1 MDKFQVAIVIP
12 AFNEKDTISNVVRS
26 TIKYGVVIV
35 VNDASTDNT
44 GELAKEAG
52 AVVVSHSENKGYD
65 RALNSGLEKADQLNL
80 DAVITFDADGQHSSD
95 ALPVYIGLL
104 KEGIALVL
112 GVRPKTQ
119 RFSESIF
126 KIYTNKKYNWLDPL
140 CGCKG
145 YSMKLYRDR
154 TCFDIH
160 QSIGTELALYGI
172 RRGYSYRQVDLDIN
186 QRSDKPRFSSV
197 FRSNIKILR
206 ALFLIIVG
214 KQD

>member
-12 AFNEKDTISNVVRS
+12 AFNEEDTISNVVQS
-26 TIKYGVVIV
+26 VKKYGVVIV

-44 GELAKEAG
+44 GQLAKEAG
-52 AVVVSHSENKGYD
+52 AVVVSHNENKGYD
-65 RALNSGLEKADQLNL
+65 GALNSGFDKADQLNL
-80 DAVITFDADGQHSSD
+80 DAVITFDADGQHSSN

-104 KEGIALVL
+104 EEGIALVL
-112 GVRPKTQ
+112 GVRPKAQ

-126 KIYTNKKYNWLDPL
+126 KIYTNNKYNWKDPL
-140 CGCKG
+140 CGYKG

-160 QSIGTELALYGI
+160 KSIGTELALYGI
-172 RRGYSYRQVDLDIN
+172 RSGYSYRQVDLDIS

-197 FRSNIKILR
+197 FGSNIKILR

-214 KQD
+214 KRD